1 MLFSNTEFYS
11 LKVYSRLLS
20 MTVFLLTFIFL
31 TPIWAA
37 ETIDFSTYTP
47 GNLSGADSWTTIAYG
62 STGPLLVSS
71 APSVAQVRYG
81 TNYQQVGRP
90 LTPVSFATA
99 GNKTYSRFDLKVLNA
114 YRSGS
119 GNGDYILGFSLV
131 TPFSGTS
138 YDRIYI
144 KKTANG
150 LNFTLGLNAGV
161 AAQYNDDKLY
171 SLNTDYTI
179 VITHEAVTGIKND
192 KVSLSIKPL
201 GGYSEDLVSII
212 TQSLDGSGTYLNAAG
227 VNVAL
232 PSAGAAINDPTEF
245 KSMSLFQRAAGTNL
259 ANGQANN
266 SVDISKIVIGNS
278 LVDIG
283 ITPAPPASAIVY
295 TNNSVVGTTDWT
307 TVGATAWDIAPVSDE
322 KSTAKFL
329 GALTGNLT
337 ANNAVPYTLN
347 ALSINSTGSSTLALT
362 GAALTF
368 TTNTATPSPTSP
380 IITLANASS
389 ISTSVENPIVLM
401 NNLTMNKPTTTAG
414 TSTFSGIISG
424 TGSIEKIG
432 LGSMSLSAVSNS
444 FSGGVQIKSGEV
456 RVNTI
461 GNTNDISSLGTA
473 GTISL
478 GDGLTT
484 GTLRWG
490 DSFAATS
497 ETSNKII
504 TMPGTSGGGTLDIS
518 GTNALTL
525 NGAINT
531 GTDPTTRTL
540 RLTGNGLHAATNQSL
555 VINGLISGKAKLL
568 VDGTGTR
575 IVTFGNSNN
584 NFDGGLTIA
593 GNTNGFTIS
602 VALNAIGNTAANSP
616 IGTAG
621 TIHLGSTSA
630 TAYNSLRYT
639 GPGETTN
646 KVLNLAGTIGPVII
660 INKSAGLLKFTSP
673 VTATGIGIKTLF
685 ADQDDLNG
693 IMEFA
698 GAIPNS
704 SGGATTLKKNG
715 PGTLI
720 LSATNTFTGG
730 VSIKGGTLELGTS
743 SALPSSDVKFVA
755 DGTGNGMLKIAY
767 TGTGPIL
774 ANLDVDVNATIDLG
788 TNSNSSI
795 KFQTAAGWVAAAV
808 LTVTNTSGGK
818 LYIANAS
825 GLDLSKIKS
834 SENPTYLARLGA
846 DGLLS
851 FISPAPVVTA
861 NQAFSITER
870 AVAST
875 TVGVVL
881 ATDPQSNPISGYS
894 LVSGNTDTAF
904 TINPST
910 GQISVLGPLNYWG
923 KRYYSLGV
931 SVSNGTYSSS
941 VETVMVTVMGYYTV
955 PNCTYVQ
962 LPNGEVLTTINDTSG
977 SIATLQAAI
986 NAARISNP
994 SRQIM
999 IKLKAG
1005 ARYVVSNLPL
1015 TLGSNMSLSGT
1026 SSCIV
1031 ANSSTTAPTLIKITN
1046 GSNMVSINNLTLEG
1060 ALANL
1065 YGIEALGVSR
1075 INIDQ
1080 VTIRRT
1086 ILDGILLEGMGS
1098 TTFDNEMTITR
1109 CDVSECTNASGIHI
1123 KNATQAV
1130 CSENLSTYNLRGI
1143 LLELCTHST
1152 LLNNQVEYNSSSG
1165 ISLVEDTWCKVA
1177 NNRCHGNGIGI
1188 STNGTSAS
1196 NQYNFLVSNIFQNST
1211 QGISLSGYA
1220 NVLYGNSFTTNV
1232 TLPVKI
1238 VTGSGVN
1245 RILTTS
1251 NAFSVTGQDYFHP
1264 PTATNP
1270 HSEAIMNGRSRTDL
1284 ITSASSL
1291 SAIQTLYN
1299 VAKITNPNNVF
1310 VLHLTA
1316 SQINGDSTL
1325 LLDSNTCVILDGT
1338 INLNPGILAF
1348 SSASSS
1354 YISLSGGVING
1365 ANTTGRHGIDFENCS
1380 RILIEKM
1387 SFLNFGS
1394 KVTRIQDSDVILLS
1408 GCTTPCV
1415 IDSCVIN
1422 GGAARG
1428 IWTKGNSVNSTA
1440 GLIFVNNSISNVNMD
1455 GIDFDVTTSGSLA
1468 LDNLCQANIRYGI
1481 FVEEGAK
1488 NNQVIG
1494 NTCLSNEIGINVISN
1509 VVGDTIQNSFI
1520 SNTCT
1525 SNQRGIRFGASSALE
1540 TSHNFAFNNSI
1551 LNSTASGIDAQ
1562 GAGIE
1567 NYCSQTYF
1575 SGNALNLNATT
1586 SSVFFNSPSTTTL
1599 RPATVSLGNL
1609 AQAYDGT
1616 SKSVSVST
1624 NPLGLSVVLKY
1635 NDLPSAPSL
1644 PGSYSVFA
1652 TINDAIYQGT
1662 ATATLV
1668 ISDGIANWRTN
1679 YFQTSENSGQAADGF
1694 DADGDSLVNSVEYA
1708 CGSDPTV
1715 QSSSQLLTITK
1726 NGGGFLL
1733 NFNAK
1738 QASGTGYIGLTR
1750 TYTVETTNDLTSP
1763 SSWSPLAGYANIVG
1777 ANQAITINLSS
1788 ITAKCFYRLKVHV
1801 E

>member
-1 MLFSNTEFYS
+1 MQRLYSKSPMLFPNTEFHS
-11 LKVYSRLLS
+11 LKVYSRPLS
-20 MTVFLLTFIFL
+20 MTVFILTFIFL
-31 TPIWAA
+31 APIWAA

-47 GNLSGADSWTTIAYG
+47 GNLSGADSWTTIANG
-62 STGPLLVSS
+62 STGPLLISS
-71 APSVAQVRYG
+71 APSVAQVRFG
-81 TNYQQVGRP
+81 SIQQVARP

-114 YRSGS
+114 YRSG
-119 GNGDYILGFSLV
+119 GGYGEYILGFSPL

-144 KKTANG
+144 KKTADG

-201 GGYSEDLVSII
+201 GGYFEDLVSII
-212 TQSLDGSGTYLNAAG
+212 TQSFDGSGTYLNTAG
-227 VNVAL
+227 SNVAL
-232 PSAGAAINDPTEF
+232 PSAGTAITDPTEF
-245 KSMSLFQRAAGTNL
+245 KSISLFQRGTGAVL
-259 ANGQANN
+259 TNGQANN
-266 SVDISKIVIGNS
+266 SIDISKIVIGNS

-283 ITPAPPASAIVY
+283 ITPAPPATVIVY
-295 TNNSVVGTTDWT
+295 TNSSVVGTTDWT

-322 KSTAKFL
+322 KSTAQFL
-329 GALTGNLT
+329 GTLTGDLT
-337 ANNAVPYTLN
+337 ANNATPYTLN

-362 GAALTF
+362 GAVLTF

-380 IITLANASS
+380 IITLANATGIS
-389 ISTSVENPIVLM
+389 ISVGNPMVLM
-401 NNLTMNKPTTTAG
+401 DNLTMNKPTTTAG

-432 LGSMSLSAVSNS
+432 LGSMSLSGVSNS
-444 FSGGVQIKSGEV
+444 FSGGVKIKSGEV

-461 GNTNDISSLGTA
+461 GNTNEISSLGTA
-473 GTISL
+473 GTIH
-478 GDGLTT
+478 
-484 GTLRWG
+484 
-490 DSFAATS
+490 
-497 ETSNKII
+497 
-504 TMPGTSGGGTLDIS
+504 M
-518 GTNALTL
+518 
-525 NGAINT
+525 
-531 GTDPTTRTL
+531 
-540 RLTGNGLHAATNQSL
+540 
-555 VINGLISGKAKLL
+555 
-568 VDGTGTR
+568 
-575 IVTFGNSNN
+575 
-584 NFDGGLTIA
+584 
-593 GNTNGFTIS
+593 
-602 VALNAIGNTAANSP
+602 
-616 IGTAG
+616 
-621 TIHLGSTSA
+621 GSTST
-630 TAYNSLRYT
+630 TAYSYLLYT

-646 KVLNLAGTIGPVII
+646 KVINLAGTIGPIII

-693 IMEFA
+693 GMEFA

-720 LSATNTFTGG
+720 LSATNTFSGG
-730 VSIKGGTLELGTS
+730 VSIKGGTLELGKS
-743 SALPSSDVKFVA
+743 SALPSGDVKFVA
-755 DGTGNGMLKIAY
+755 DGTGNGMLKITYA
-767 TGTGPIL
+767 GTGPIL
-774 ANLDVDVNATIDLG
+774 TNLDVDVNATIDLG

-795 KFQTAAGWVAAAV
+795 KFQTATGWGTTAI
-808 LTVTNTSGGK
+808 LTITNTSGGK
-818 LYIANAS
+818 LYFASAS

-834 SENPTYLARLGA
+834 TENPTYLARLSA

-875 TVGVVL
+875 TVGAVL

-894 LVSGNTDTAF
+894 LVSGNTDSAF
-904 TINPST
+904 TINPIT
-910 GQISVLGPLNYWG
+910 GQISVSGPLDYWG

-931 SVSNGTYSSS
+931 SVSNGSYSSS
-941 VETVMVTVMGYYTV
+941 VETVVVTVMGYYTV
-955 PNCTYVQ
+955 PNSTYVQ
-962 LPNGEVLTTINDTSG
+962 QPSGEVLTTINDASG

-1005 ARYVVSNLPL
+1005 ARYTISNLPL

-1080 VTIRRT
+1080 VTVRRT
-1086 ILDGILLEGMGS
+1086 ILDGILLEGLGS
-1098 TTFDNEMTITR
+1098 TIFDNEMTITR

-1143 LLELCTHST
+1143 LLESCARST
-1152 LLNNQVEYNSSSG
+1152 LLNNLVEYNSSSG
-1165 ISLVEDTWCKVA
+1165 ISLFEDTWCKVA
-1177 NNRCHGNGIGI
+1177 NNRCYGNGIGI

-1196 NQYNFLVSNIFQNST
+1196 NQYNFLVSNIFQNSS
-1211 QGISLSGYA
+1211 QGISLTGYA

-1238 VTGSGVN
+1238 VAGSGVN

-1251 NAFSVTGQDYFHP
+1251 NAFSVPGQDYFHP

-1270 HSEAIMNGRSRTDL
+1270 HSEAIMNGRTRTDL

-1299 VAKITNPNNVF
+1299 DAKITNPNNVF

-1325 LLDSNTCVILDGT
+1325 VLDSNTCVILDGT
-1338 INLNPGILAF
+1338 INLNPGIVAF
-1348 SSASSS
+1348 SSVSSS

-1415 IDSCVIN
+1415 IDSCFIN

-1525 SNQRGIRFGASSALE
+1525 SNQRGIRFGASSAWE

-1551 LNSTASGIDAQ
+1551 LNSTTSGIDAQ
-1562 GAGIE
+1562 GVGVE

-1624 NPLGLSVVLKY
+1624 NPLGLSVVLNY
-1635 NDLPSAPSL
+1635 NDLPTAPSL

-1652 TINDAIYQGT
+1652 IINDAIYQGT

-1694 DADGDSLVNSVEYA
+1694 DADGDSLVNSLEYA
-1708 CGSDPTV
+1708 FGSDPTV
-1715 QSSSQLLTITK
+1715 QSSGQLLTITK

-1738 QASGTGYIGLTR
+1738 QASGTGYIGLSR

-1777 ANQAITINLSS
+1777 ANQVITINLSS
-1788 ITAKCFYRLKVHV
+1788 ITTKCFFRLKVHV

>member
-1 MLFSNTEFYS
+1 
-11 LKVYSRLLS
+11 
-20 MTVFLLTFIFL
+20 
-31 TPIWAA
+31 
-37 ETIDFSTYTP
+37 
-47 GNLSGADSWTTIAYG
+47 
-62 STGPLLVSS
+62 
-71 APSVAQVRYG
+71 
-81 TNYQQVGRP
+81 
-90 LTPVSFATA
+90 
-99 GNKTYSRFDLKVLNA
+99 
-114 YRSGS
+114 
-119 GNGDYILGFSLV
+119 
-131 TPFSGTS
+131 
-138 YDRIYI
+138 
-144 KKTANG
+144 
-150 LNFTLGLNAGV
+150 
-161 AAQYNDDKLY
+161 
-171 SLNTDYTI
+171 
-179 VITHEAVTGIKND
+179 
-192 KVSLSIKPL
+192 
-201 GGYSEDLVSII
+201 
-212 TQSLDGSGTYLNAAG
+212 
-227 VNVAL
+227 
-232 PSAGAAINDPTEF
+232 
-245 KSMSLFQRAAGTNL
+245 
-259 ANGQANN
+259 
-266 SVDISKIVIGNS
+266 
-278 LVDIG
+278 
-283 ITPAPPASAIVY
+283 
-295 TNNSVVGTTDWT
+295 
-307 TVGATAWDIAPVSDE
+307 
-322 KSTAKFL
+322 
-329 GALTGNLT
+329 
-337 ANNAVPYTLN
+337 
-347 ALSINSTGSSTLALT
+347 
-362 GAALTF
+362 
-368 TTNTATPSPTSP
+368 
-380 IITLANASS
+380 
-389 ISTSVENPIVLM
+389 
-401 NNLTMNKPTTTAG
+401 
-414 TSTFSGIISG
+414 
-424 TGSIEKIG
+424 
-432 LGSMSLSAVSNS
+432 MSLSGVSNS
-444 FSGGVQIKSGEV
+444 FSGGVKIKSGEV

-461 GNTNDISSLGTA
+461 GNTNEISSLGTA
-473 GTISL
+473 GTIH
-478 GDGLTT
+478 
-484 GTLRWG
+484 
-490 DSFAATS
+490 
-497 ETSNKII
+497 
-504 TMPGTSGGGTLDIS
+504 M
-518 GTNALTL
+518 
-525 NGAINT
+525 
-531 GTDPTTRTL
+531 
-540 RLTGNGLHAATNQSL
+540 
-555 VINGLISGKAKLL
+555 
-568 VDGTGTR
+568 
-575 IVTFGNSNN
+575 
-584 NFDGGLTIA
+584 
-593 GNTNGFTIS
+593 
-602 VALNAIGNTAANSP
+602 
-616 IGTAG
+616 
-621 TIHLGSTSA
+621 GSTST
-630 TAYNSLRYT
+630 TAYSYLLYT

-646 KVLNLAGTIGPVII
+646 KVINLAGTIGPIII

-693 IMEFA
+693 GMEFA

-720 LSATNTFTGG
+720 LSATNTFSGG
-730 VSIKGGTLELGTS
+730 VSIKGGTLELGKS
-743 SALPSSDVKFVA
+743 SALPSGDVKFVA
-755 DGTGNGMLKIAY
+755 DGTGNGMLKITYA
-767 TGTGPIL
+767 GTGPIL
-774 ANLDVDVNATIDLG
+774 TNLDVDVNATIDLG

-795 KFQTAAGWVAAAV
+795 KFQTATGWGTTAI
-808 LTVTNTSGGK
+808 LTITNTSGGK
-818 LYIANAS
+818 LYFASAS

-834 SENPTYLARLGA
+834 TENPTYLARLSA

-875 TVGVVL
+875 TVGAVL

-894 LVSGNTDTAF
+894 LVSGNTDSAF
-904 TINPST
+904 TINPIT
-910 GQISVLGPLNYWG
+910 GQISVSGPLDYWG

-931 SVSNGTYSSS
+931 SVSNGSYSSS
-941 VETVMVTVMGYYTV
+941 VETVVVTVMGYYTV
-955 PNCTYVQ
+955 PNSTYVQ
-962 LPNGEVLTTINDTSG
+962 QPSGEVLTTINDASG

-1005 ARYVVSNLPL
+1005 ARYTISNLPL

-1080 VTIRRT
+1080 VTVRRT
-1086 ILDGILLEGMGS
+1086 ILDGILLEGLGS
-1098 TTFDNEMTITR
+1098 TIFDNEMTITR

-1143 LLELCTHST
+1143 LLESCARST
-1152 LLNNQVEYNSSSG
+1152 LLNNLVEYNSSSG
-1165 ISLVEDTWCKVA
+1165 ISLFEDTWCKVA
-1177 NNRCHGNGIGI
+1177 NNRCYGNGIGI

-1196 NQYNFLVSNIFQNST
+1196 NQYNFLVSNIFQNSS
-1211 QGISLSGYA
+1211 QGISLTGYA

-1238 VTGSGVN
+1238 VAGSGVN

-1251 NAFSVTGQDYFHP
+1251 NAFSVPGQDYFHP

-1270 HSEAIMNGRSRTDL
+1270 HSEAIMNGRTRTDL

-1299 VAKITNPNNVF
+1299 DAKITNPNNVF

-1325 LLDSNTCVILDGT
+1325 VLDSNTCVILDGT
-1338 INLNPGILAF
+1338 INLNPGIVAF

-1415 IDSCVIN
+1415 IDSCFIN

-1525 SNQRGIRFGASSALE
+1525 SNQRGIRFGASSAWE

-1551 LNSTASGIDAQ
+1551 LNSTTSGIDAQ
-1562 GAGIE
+1562 GVGVE

-1624 NPLGLSVVLKY
+1624 NPLGLSVVLNY
-1635 NDLPSAPSL
+1635 NDLPTAPSL

-1652 TINDAIYQGT
+1652 IINDAIYQGT

-1694 DADGDSLVNSVEYA
+1694 DADGDSLVNSLEYA
-1708 CGSDPTV
+1708 FGSDPTV
-1715 QSSSQLLTITK
+1715 QSSGQLLTITK

-1738 QASGTGYIGLTR
+1738 QASGTGYIGLSR

-1777 ANQAITINLSS
+1777 ANQVITINLSS
-1788 ITAKCFYRLKVHV
+1788 ITTKCFFRLKVHV